1 MYISISFFRKQT
13 THTHTHTHTHKELS
27 WDVINFLLLWSSAL
41 LSVLVL
47 ISLLLS
53 FSVQFLFREVL
64 LPHCRFKGYN
74 AINTWYLIPRVHK
87 NKSMQHHTLR
97 SGTAEFQV
105 TWPPKLREG
114 TYLVKNVRAR
124 FEYRKTIAAHEKQ
137 VIMQEKAQ
145 PCASLWR
152 KTLRPN
158 RVRFLAIDAPI
169 VDYVCLPLYHL
180 TFLPLCNLSA
190 SFREEKRKKKR
201 DKRVQVSSINSWRE
215 SAVYRAALPHRYTIL
230 YNTQKSRYLKFR
242 RASAPQWRDQ
252 ALHTLVLMYSCWYH
266 RPWPR
271 RDIDQKVR
279 SRRSATFTPSAH
291 VRRQSLPVWPPTL
304 NITFTFY
311 LYQSEI

>member
-1 MYISISFFRKQT
+1 MIHFLSHTLHGSLDQLLGNQFTFFCLITFDKPQ
-13 THTHTHTHTHKELS
+13 
-27 WDVINFLLLWSSAL
+27 NL
-41 LSVLVL
+41 LSCV
-47 ISLLLS
+47 SHPCT
-53 FSVQFLFREVL
+53 
-64 LPHCRFKGYN
+64 LPIPGWVRAWPGWAMTSQICCHT
-74 AINTWYLIPRVHK
+74 NTPASCCMQPRVHK
-87 NKSMQHHTLR
+87 NKSMQHHTLG

-158 RVRFLAIDAPI
+158 RFRFLAIDAPI

-252 ALHTLVLMYSCWYH
+252 ALHTLVLMYSWCNWH
-266 RPWPR
+266 SGVIVHTTEPR
-271 RDIDQKVR
+271 LI
-279 SRRSATFTPSAH
+279 SS
-291 VRRQSLPVWPPTL
+291 
-304 NITFTFY
+304 
-311 LYQSEI
+311 

>member
-1 MYISISFFRKQT
+1 
-13 THTHTHTHTHKELS
+13 
-27 WDVINFLLLWSSAL
+27 
-41 LSVLVL
+41 
-47 ISLLLS
+47 
-53 FSVQFLFREVL
+53 
-64 LPHCRFKGYN
+64 
-74 AINTWYLIPRVHK
+74 
-87 NKSMQHHTLR
+87 MQHHTLG

-158 RVRFLAIDAPI
+158 RVRILAIDAPI

-215 SAVYRAALPHRYTIL
+215 SAVYRAALPHRYAIL

-252 ALHTLVLMYSCWYH
+252 ALHTLVLMYSCSWT
-266 RPWPR
+266 
-271 RDIDQKVR
+271 KLCKA
-279 SRRSATFTPSAH
+279 SSM
-291 VRRQSLPVWPPTL
+291 
-304 NITFTFY
+304 
-311 LYQSEI
+311 